1 MKALRTLF
9 YYLKRFVVF
18 LLILIVILL
27 VFFSIP
33 SVQTRIAKELT
44 TSLNDNYG
52 TDINIEKFKVG
63 YNGRF
68 KLDKVFIKDHK
79 KDTLIYADQLSSS
92 LLDLINLD
100 FTHLNFSTTE
110 ADSLVFK
117 LTQYKDEDFSNLDYF
132 IDQLDDTTS
141 TSESS
146 TIIEFERI
154 LMTDSRFQIL
164 NENLENPKALELNY
178 LNLNASDLVIDGPI
192 VTVDIN
198 RLSSVM
204 GRGIVIEDMQAQF
217 SYTLEEMQVKNLN
230 LLTSNSSIKA
240 DVQMTYEREDLADF
254 ENKVN
259 FNAQIHSSEISSS
272 DLRRFYNQFG
282 FGNKLYVQGQ
292 MDGNLNDFTLT
303 NFYLDGLTGT
313 KYRGSIDLRNSFS
326 TENGFRVEANHS
338 TFQSNRHDI
347 IKLLPPL
354 LEENLPEFLDQFENV
369 NLNGQTIYDN
379 DNLALNFYAKNKFGD
394 IRVDVD
400 FEAISDPEQVTY
412 KGSLGLI
419 EYDLSSIL
427 DTKLIRRVSLSAFV
441 NGKGFT
447 QESLNTRVNAK
458 ISSININKYEYQD
471 IEVSGNLKAPI
482 FDGQIIS
489 HDDNFE
495 FDFNGV
501 IDASKE
507 LNSYNF
513 DLDIKKA
520 QLNEINIVDRSE
532 KSKFSGKIQ
541 VDLKGNTI
549 DEAVGSLRFIDFV
562 YQEEAESFKFDI
574 LNLRSIN
581 ENNKKIITVK
591 SPDIIDG
598 KMSGEFRITSLPQL
612 FGDAI
617 QNLYFREDDYNQ
629 NNYQY
634 VDFNFKIYNKVVE
647 VFFPDIR
654 LSADTYLN
662 GSLVAN
668 QNEFKLNFKTP
679 LLEAFGNRLENVNL
693 QIDNKNPLYNSFVKV
708 DSLSTSVY
716 NISDFSMINVT
727 LNDTLYMRSEF
738 RGGQNNKDKFNL
750 SLYQTLTKDNKSV
763 FGFKRSSLKFKDKLW
778 WINKD
783 NNKNNRVLV
792 ERGFQ
797 NFEFDSISMINE
809 NQIIDL
815 KGAVRDSTYK
825 NVNLNFK
832 KVDLA
837 SVTPYMDSLN
847 LDGEINGK
855 LQILQERKLY
865 KPNLDI
871 KIDKFKLNDFDYG
884 QLILEA
890 DGNKDLNEFSVSAKL
905 LKEGTYLFDINGQIK
920 NKNQKQI
927 ADLDISFKDFDV
939 QALSPLGEEVINN
952 MRGTLYGNAK
962 LTGDLQSPD
971 LNGEIQLY
979 KAGLGVP
986 YLNVDYAFANDA
998 TVKFNDKDI
1007 IFNDINI
1014 QDTKFD
1020 TKGVLSGDIIHNTLY
1035 DWELDLDIS
1044 SENLVVL
1051 DTDFERGAL
1060 YYGTAFIDGNAQ
1072 IYGPI
1077 DELSIDVNAS
1087 TQPNT
1092 VFKIPLDDTET
1103 VADNS
1108 FIYFLS
1114 PEEKAAQLE
1123 GKQVQI
1129 KDVTGLKLNFELD
1142 ITRDAEVEIVV
1153 DQSTGSRLNGR
1164 GAGTILIEINTNG
1177 KFNMWGDFVAYEGF
1191 YDFRYAGNLVQKKF
1205 ELIPGSNLTWNGDP
1219 VQANMDVQAKYTT
1232 SANPAVILEN
1242 PSINREIPV
1251 EVITNLRG
1259 QLIQPDIS
1267 FELNYPNLS
1276 SVVKSEL
1283 EYRIQGEETE
1293 YQALSLIT
1301 QGSFYSQELL
1311 GQNALTGNLIESA
1324 SGIFDDIISSDDSK
1338 FKLGL
1343 DYVQSQRTPTQ
1354 DQTGDR
1360 VGFTLQ
1366 TQLSKRIYVNSRFG
1380 VPVGGTTESVVFGD
1394 VEISFLLNDKGNLRA
1409 TAFNRESDI
1418 QFIGEDLGYTQ
1429 GVGISYTVNFG
1440 SFKELVKKIFDENYK
1455 AKATRKEVED
1465 LEDKDKIKIPSY
1477 IKFPRSTR
1485 SRTIK
1490 E

>member
-1 MKALRTLF
+1 M
-9 YYLKRFVVF
+9 
-18 LLILIVILL
+18 ILL
-27 VFFSIP
+27 VIFSIP
-33 SVQTRIAKELT
+33 SVQTYIAKELT
-44 TSLNDNYG
+44 TNINHNYG
-52 TDINIEKFKVG
+52 TDIHIEKFKVG

-68 KLDKVFIKDHK
+68 KLDEVFIKDHK
-79 KDTLIYADQLSSS
+79 KDTLIYAHQLSSS

-100 FTHLNFSTTE
+100 FSHLKFSTTE

-141 TSESS
+141 SPESS

-154 LMTDSRFQIL
+154 LMTDSRFEIT

-178 LNLNASDLVIDGPI
+178 LNLNVTDLVIDGPI
-192 VTVDIN
+192 VSLDLN

-217 SYTLEEMQVKNLN
+217 SYTLEEMQVKQLN
-230 LLTSNSSIKA
+230 LLTSNSHVKA
-240 DVQMTYEREDLADF
+240 DVRMSYEREDLADF

-259 FNAQIHSSEISSS
+259 FDAQIHSSQISSS
-272 DLRRFYNQFG
+272 DLRRFYDQFG
-282 FGNKLYVQGQ
+282 YGNMMQVRGQ
-292 MDGNLNDFTLT
+292 MDGTLNDFKLT
-303 NFYLDGLTGT
+303 NFNLDGLTGT
-313 KYRGSIDLRNSFS
+313 KYRGAVSLKNSFA
-326 TENGFRVEANHS
+326 TENGFRVEAHH
-338 TFQSNRHDI
+338 TQFQFNRHDI
-347 IKLLPPL
+347 IRLLPPL
-354 LEENLPEFLDQFENV
+354 LEENLPTFLDQFENI
-369 NLNGQTIYDN
+369 NLNGQTIYDD

-400 FEAISDPEQVTY
+400 FESISEPEHVTY
-412 KGSLGLI
+412 QGSIGLI
-419 EYDLSSIL
+419 QFDLSSL
-427 DTKLIRRVSLSAFV
+427 LETKKVRQVSLSAFV

-447 QESLNTRVNAK
+447 QDALNTSVNAK
-458 ISSININKYEYQD
+458 VNSILINKYKYRD

-482 FDGQIIS
+482 FDGRITS
-489 HDDNFE
+489 YDDNFQ
-495 FDFNGV
+495 FNFNGL
-501 IDASKE
+501 IDVSKD
-507 LNSYNF
+507 LNSYDF
-513 DLDIKKA
+513 DLDIQKA
-520 QLNEINIVDRSE
+520 NLNEMNIVNRSE
-532 KSKFSGKIQ
+532 KSEFSGKIE

-549 DEAVGSLRFIDFV
+549 DEAVGNLKFIDFA
-562 YQEEAESFKFDI
+562 YQEEAELYQFDT
-574 LNLRSIN
+574 LTLRSIN
-581 ENNKKIITVK
+581 ENQKKIITVK

-617 QNLYFREDDYNQ
+617 QNLYFREDGFNK

-634 VDFNFKIYNKVVE
+634 LDFNFKIYNKVVE
-647 VFFPDIR
+647 VFFPDIH

-679 LLEAFGNRLENVNL
+679 LLEAFGNRLEKVNL

-708 DSLSTSVY
+708 DSLSTSLY

-738 RGGQNNKDKFNL
+738 KGGQNNADKFNL
-750 SLYQTLTKDNKSV
+750 SLYQTLTDDNKSV

-778 WINKD
+778 WINKE
-783 NNKNNRVLV
+783 NNNNNRVIV

-815 KGAVRDSTYK
+815 KGVMRDSTYK
-825 NVNLNFK
+825 NVDLNFH

-837 SVTPYMDSLN
+837 SVTPYIDSLD
-847 LDGEINGK
+847 LQGEINGK

-865 KPNLDI
+865 KPNLDL
-871 KIDKFKLNDFDYG
+871 KIDDFKLNDFDYG
-884 QLILEA
+884 QLALKA

-905 LKEGTYLFDINGQIK
+905 LKEDTYLFDIGGKIK
-920 NKNQKQI
+920 NTNQKQI

-939 QALSPLGEEVINN
+939 QALSPLGDEVINN

-962 LTGDLQSPD
+962 LTGNLSSPD
-971 LNGEIQLY
+971 LNGELQLY

-986 YLNVDYAFANDA
+986 YLNVDYDFANDA
-998 TVKFNDKDI
+998 TVKFSDKDI
-1007 IFNDINI
+1007 IFNNI
-1014 QDTKFD
+1014 KIKDTEYE
-1020 TKGVLSGDIIHNTLY
+1020 TEGILSGQITHNTLY
-1035 DWELDLDIS
+1035 DWELGLDIS
-1044 SENLVVL
+1044 SNNLVVL

-1114 PEEKAAQLE
+1114 PEEKAAQLA
-1123 GKQVQI
+1123 GNQVKI

-1153 DQSTGSRLNGR
+1153 DQATGSRLNGR

-1177 KFNMWGDFVAYEGF
+1177 KFNMWGDFVAFEGF
-1191 YDFRYAGNLVQKKF
+1191 YDFKYAGNLVQKKF

-1219 VQANMDVQAKYTT
+1219 IQANMDVQAKYTT

-1283 EYRIQGEETE
+1283 EYRIQGDETE

-1394 VEISFLLNDKGNLRA
+1394 VEISFLLNEKGSLRA

-1429 GVGISYTVNFG
+1429 GVGISYTVNFQT
-1440 SFKELVKKIFDENYK
+1440 FKELVKKIFDENYR
-1455 AKATRKEVED
+1455 AKATRREED
-1465 LEDKDKIKIPSY
+1465 DEITDNESKIKIPDY
-1477 IKFPRSTR
+1477 IEFPRSAR